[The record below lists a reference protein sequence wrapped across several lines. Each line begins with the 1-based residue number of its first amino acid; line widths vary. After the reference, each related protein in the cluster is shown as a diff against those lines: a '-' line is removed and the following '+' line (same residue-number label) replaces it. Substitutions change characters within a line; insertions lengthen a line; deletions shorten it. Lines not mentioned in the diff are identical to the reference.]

1 MIMFGDHRTR
11 YEPENQ
17 LKSTQLQLSQAE
29 PEARCP
35 MPEPNAGQRQCDG
48 QHVYVSG
55 LSNWTRIAQ

>member
-17 LKSTQLQLSQAE
+17 LKSTQLQLQLSQTK

-35 MPEPNAGQRQCDG
+35 NPMLDNGNATGNMCM
-48 QHVYVSG
+48 YLG
-55 LSNWTRIAQ
+55 LAIGHG